1 MQPLNLDQKIDET
14 RNYILEKIKHNELI
28 SKKHKK
34 THENLNYADH
44 FLNLASMVTGC
55 VSIPAFTSF
64 FDIPTG
70 ITSSAATTNICVITA
85 GIEQYK

>member
-1 MQPLNLDQKIDET
+1 MQALNLDQKIDES

-34 THENLNYADH
+34 TRENLNYADH
-44 FLNLASMVTGC
+44 FLNLASTVTGC
-55 VSIPAFTSF
+55 VSIPAFTSLL
-64 FDIPTG
+64 DIPIG